1 MVISETVRQAILR
14 RTKQLW
20 YFNILWKNLPTQED
34 LCRPS
39 NQHLPPKVAASE
51 GAGRHI
57 LLFLPEGA
65 KTQFTCELV
74 ISQELHTIASMGF
87 SGGGYFSVSF
97 PPLSYVLGSA
107 HFLSFGGRQ
116 LGSKKYTVDLG
127 NATLEVW
134 CQLHYLL
141 GHSWESHI
149 PSPASLHLWNGNKV
163 CLTGLLSKGNVML
176 YMKVLCPQNRS
187 LLS

>member
-97 PPLSYVLGSA
+97 PPELCFGLSTLPFLWRQAAWFKEVHSGFRKCNTGSLMPA
-107 HFLSFGGRQ
+107 PLF
-116 LGSKKYTVDLG
+116 TW
-127 NATLEVW
+127 A
-134 CQLHYLL
+134 LL
-141 GHSWESHI
+141 GESHTI
-149 PSPASLHLWNGNKV
+149 ASLTSSVKWK
-163 CLTGLLSKGNVML
+163 
-176 YMKVLCPQNRS
+176 
-187 LLS
+187 